1 MHFFQQ
7 KFCGENLEPDHKA
20 DWLHAMW
27 ELGFHVIPCGS
38 PKETV
43 PQYFRSRHPFDTD
56 DALKAKWAK
65 TPRVKWTHYQT
76 IQPSEEE
83 IKQWHSQYPEANWA
97 VITGI
102 AFAVVDA
109 DSDEAVTWIESGGI
123 TRTPLKQITPRGGTH
138 YFYALGPDD
147 IRNSVGKNKID
158 VRGDGGYVMIAPSVG
173 YRLECEQS
181 YGVTSIDDLPLLSG
195 VDLQHIHGFNSVDPN
210 TGEVPSIR
218 EKLTEDPKVEGSR
231 NDTLARLVG
240 KWIKEGWGLREV
252 LIKAQDWNQS
262 CSPPMDLVEAT
273 KTVMS
278 ICQGHIKRN
287 PDLAESGINQWNTST
302 WHTGLTEDLKEIQD
316 QEDPIDTP
324 QKPESGPLGLVPFS
338 SFEWQS
344 MEDDTIEQYW
354 GDKFIFENSRVLLLG
369 KPKIG
374 KSNWLGAFAAG
385 ATTGTH
391 FMGQPFSKPL
401 KVMWFQAEIIAE
413 FLKQRVEMYYQ
424 RFSTNDEV
432 RQMGFDNLIISGR
445 LRKNLM
451 KDSDIQAFSDEVAFH
466 NPDIVMID
474 PIINFFDGEENSNT
488 EIRKLLDRVDM
499 LMEMNN
505 VATII
510 AHHTGK
516 ERADDRSFLSAR
528 GGSVFA
534 GWFDSG
540 IKLMGEKPNI
550 NIFYEARN
558 AADPQEH
565 ISLFNFDDGLWEV
578 SDFTRTPNK
587 KSDEEVAEDEVEIAG
602 IVMKA
607 MKENEFYKRADLEFL
622 AKTALKRHKKANGVN
637 ACQRAVTHVQ
647 KHLSHIVHTH
657 SEPGMAMWHYLGT
670 STAAK
675 PWKVEAEGAGDES

>member
-1 MHFFQQ
+1 
-7 KFCGENLEPDHKA
+7 
-20 DWLHAMW
+20 
-27 ELGFHVIPCGS
+27 
-38 PKETV
+38 
-43 PQYFRSRHPFDTD
+43 
-56 DALKAKWAK
+56 
-65 TPRVKWTHYQT
+65 
-76 IQPSEEE
+76 
-83 IKQWHSQYPEANWA
+83 
-97 VITGI
+97 
-102 AFAVVDA
+102 
-109 DSDEAVTWIESGGI
+109 
-123 TRTPLKQITPRGGTH
+123 
-138 YFYALGPDD
+138 
-147 IRNSVGKNKID
+147 
-158 VRGDGGYVMIAPSVG
+158 
-173 YRLECEQS
+173 
-181 YGVTSIDDLPLLSG
+181 
-195 VDLQHIHGFNSVDPN
+195 
-210 TGEVPSIR
+210 
-218 EKLTEDPKVEGSR
+218 
-231 NDTLARLVG
+231 
-240 KWIKEGWGLREV
+240 
-252 LIKAQDWNQS
+252 
-262 CSPPMDLVEAT
+262 MDLVEAT

-302 WHTGLTEDLKEIQD
+302 WHTGLTEDLKEIQE

-385 ATTGTH
+385 ATTGTD
-391 FMGQPFSKPL
+391 FMGQPFTKPL

-587 KSDEEVAEDEVEIAG
+587 
-602 IVMKA
+602 
-607 MKENEFYKRADLEFL
+607 
-622 AKTALKRHKKANGVN
+622 
-637 ACQRAVTHVQ
+637 
-647 KHLSHIVHTH
+647 LSLIHI
-657 SEPGMAMWHYLGT
+657 
-670 STAAK
+670 
-675 PWKVEAEGAGDES
+675 